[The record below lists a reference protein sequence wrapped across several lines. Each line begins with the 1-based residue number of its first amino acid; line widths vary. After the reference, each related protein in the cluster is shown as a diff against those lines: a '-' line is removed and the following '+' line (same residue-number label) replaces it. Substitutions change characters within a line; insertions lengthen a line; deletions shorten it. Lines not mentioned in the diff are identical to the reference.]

1 MVRVVEVILKPG
13 EKMDLPTSCSASR
26 SQSPEMRPSSWLS
39 RRGGPGKLHHSG
51 ERQRHSATTMHKH
64 GMPSGKTTTAKMLKW
79 LYNKGSR
86 LDKKINRKAKK
97 YLMWMISMP
106 YCAWLGNL

>member
-1 MVRVVEVILKPG
+1 
-13 EKMDLPTSCSASR
+13 
-26 SQSPEMRPSSWLS
+26 
-39 RRGGPGKLHHSG
+39 
-51 ERQRHSATTMHKH
+51 MHKH